1 MCVMIIKMAVI
12 MCLLYATHCDNCFTY
27 ILSLTPRNLVK
38 CTSLVPFYKRKLR
51 LTGYSIPVEKQILF
65 SELRVSPEGSCGVR

>member
-12 MCLLYATHCDNCFTY
+12 IMCLLYATHCNNCFTY

-38 CTSLVPFYKRKLR
+38 CTSSVPFYKRKLR
-51 LTGYSIPVEKQILF
+51 LTGCSIPVRSKYCL
-65 SELRVSPEGSCGVR
+65 VSFGCPEGSCSVR